1 MGIFQM
7 TFSNPSNEEI
17 RALLKRVKN
26 IAVVGL
32 SPKPNRPSYV
42 VAKAMQGFGYRIIP
56 VRPAVAEVLGEKAY
70 ATLADITEPIDLV
83 DAFRAAEHIDELV
96 DECIRLKL
104 PALWIQEGIVNE
116 AAAQRA
122 REAGIFVVMDR
133 CIYKDYVALI

>member
-1 MGIFQM
+1 MAFA
-7 TFSNPSNEEI
+7 NPSSEEI

-32 SPKPNRPSYV
+32 SPKPNRPSYF

-56 VRPAVAEVLGEKAY
+56 VRPAVAEVLGERAY
-70 ATLADITEPIDLV
+70 AALADITEPIDLV

-96 DECIRLKL
+96 DECLRLKI

-116 AAAQRA
+116 PAARRA
-122 REAGIFVVMDR
+122 RAAGIFVVMDR

>member
-1 MGIFQM
+1 MAFA
-7 TFSNPSNEEI
+7 NPSNDEI

-42 VAKAMQGFGYRIIP
+42 VAKAMQGFGFRIIP

-70 ATLADITEPIDLV
+70 ATLADITEPVDLV

-116 AAAQRA
+116 PAARRA
-122 REAGIFVVMDR
+122 REAGMFVVMDR

>member
-1 MGIFQM
+1 MPF
-7 TFSNPSNEEI
+7 TNPSAEDI
-17 RALLKRVKN
+17 RALLKRVRN

-32 SPKPNRPSYV
+32 SPKSNRPSYV
-42 VAKAMQGFGYRIIP
+42 VARAMQGFGYRIIP

-70 ATLADITEPIDLV
+70 AALADVAEPIDLV
-83 DAFRAAEHIDELV
+83 DAFRAADHIDELV
-96 DECIRLKL
+96 DECIRLHI

-133 CIYKDYVALI
+133 CIYKDYVALMV